1 MLLPL
6 FICTLFACA
15 VALWLRIKT
24 QQQQQQQTSPVIKPV
39 DYRNEDIL
47 LRKSLA
53 AVHWSLVTN
62 KARFLYYLKKPK
74 RISASSSFTFGSH
87 YR

>member
-1 MLLPL
+1 MLHL
-6 FICTLFACA
+6 FIFALVACV
-15 VALWLRIKT
+15 VALCLRIT
-24 QQQQQQQTSPVIKPV
+24 MQQPPQHQQTSPIIKPV
-39 DYRNEDIL
+39 DYRNEDLL

-53 AVHWSLVTN
+53 AVNWSLVTN

-74 RISASSSFTFGSH
+74 RISASTSFTFGSH